1 MKMLTVND
9 LHSLEKYEE
18 IRTQFRHDVM
28 QHKRNRQVPLGEHA
42 RLIFEDRQTIQY
54 QIQEMLRIERIF
66 ERALIQEELDTY
78 NPLIPDG
85 NNLKATFMLEF
96 PDPNIRK
103 QALVQLIGIEQ
114 RVWIRVGDHEKVF
127 PVCNEDLE
135 RDNGEKTASVHF
147 MRFEFSE
154 VMCRD
159 IKQGAPLESGID
171 HTELELKVL
180 ISEPVRESLSH
191 DFQP

>member
-1 MKMLTVND
+1 MNTLTVND
-9 LHSLEKYEE
+9 LHSLEKYAEL
-18 IRTQFRHDVM
+18 RTQFRHDVM
-28 QHKRNRQVPLGEHA
+28 QHKKNRQVPLGEHA

-96 PDPNIRK
+96 PDPNVRK
-103 QALVQLIGIEQ
+103 QALAQLIGIEQ
-114 RVWIRVGDHEKVF
+114 LVWIRVGDHEKVF

-135 RDNGEKTASVHF
+135 RDNGEKN
-147 MRFEFSE
+147 
-154 VMCRD
+154 
-159 IKQGAPLESGID
+159 
-171 HTELELKVL
+171 
-180 ISEPVRESLSH
+180 RECS
-191 DFQP
+191 FYAV